1 MILSELS
8 VTSAETAGK
17 ISYILKNSINSLEWE
32 ADNLRQIT
40 SIKDK
45 HNRIDAFHKAF
56 TKINNNLLNVWLI
69 NKNGIMKHIVPTSI
83 SRNDPSIIGK
93 DYSTY
98 QYFKTAKGSKKT
110 TISNIINVEGD
121 NTNKKTLAIA
131 VPLLNKKGEFEGILG
146 ADLNIHQ
153 LIADIKI
160 NKTDKLE
167 TKTTKE
173 VMEMFCLSTDDGII
187 ISGADLDNIGKEIT
201 TIPSQKIL
209 NFIKPLSSIYKNTAA
224 GVFVGKK
231 GKFLTAASLITLKG
245 NHTPYAVLITIPQS
259 VASKQ
264 LFSLYIKQLVLMV
277 FIFITVIL
285 VMYTLIANKKVISKQ
300 VEKIKQLEIQL
311 NEEAKH
317 KSVSEIEETE
327 YFKSL
332 IKRAKTLKKQ

>member
-1 MILSELS
+1 M
-8 VTSAETAGK
+8 
-17 ISYILKNSINSLEWE
+17 
-32 ADNLRQIT
+32 
-40 SIKDK
+40 
-45 HNRIDAFHKAF
+45 
-56 TKINNNLLNVWLI
+56 
-69 NKNGIMKHIVPTSI
+69 
-83 SRNDPSIIGK
+83 
-93 DYSTY
+93 
-98 QYFKTAKGSKKT
+98 
-110 TISNIINVEGD
+110 
-121 NTNKKTLAIA
+121 
-131 VPLLNKKGEFEGILG
+131 PLLNKKGEFEGILG

-187 ISGADLDNIGKEIT
+187 ISGAELDNIGKEIT

-259 VASKQ
+259 MASKQ